1 MLFRD
6 PFALKRPFP
15 NCLFLIFLLLVGV
28 GSVHGQMFSTLENTP
43 ASVRWKKIETTDFRI
58 IYPAGFYQQAN
69 RMANT
74 LQTIRMPESKTIG
87 SAAWKMPIVLQNKSS
102 ISNGFVA
109 LGPRRSEFFT
119 MPSQNYNFLG
129 TNDWLNLLAVHE
141 YRHMAQY
148 KHSVRGFNKIFYY
161 LFGQEALAGLSYVSA
176 PAWFW
181 EGDAVATETAFTSSG
196 RGRIPN
202 FDLVFRT
209 NLQEGRKFNY
219 HKQYL
224 RSYKH
229 FIPNHYV
236 LGYHMVSYLRKKW
249 DDPEVW
255 GKITARAWHVPF
267 MPFTFSTATRIEGG
281 KYLRGLYREMA
292 DTLTTQWQ
300 QYASSLPITAY
311 EVISKRKGKAYTD
324 YSFPQ
329 FINDSTLVVMKS
341 GIGTI
346 DQLALLTPKG
356 EKKLFTPGPVNET
369 GMIDASGGRVVW
381 NEYRFDPRWPAKNYS
396 IVKGTDLDSGR
407 FSAHTVSRQ
416 TRYAG
421 AAISP
426 DGSKVVTVESAEDYS
441 CRLVVLRYS
450 DGNIIQIIQNPDQAF
465 YAMPRWDESGKK
477 IVALKTV
484 DGLKS
489 IVLIDASSGKE
500 EVLLAPSDWNVGY
513 PVLQNGY
520 LLFNAPVGGVDN
532 VFALNRANGLIYQ
545 ITVARY
551 GAYNPCVSPDGKYLV
566 YNNQS
571 ADGLDVVR
579 VKFDPKSWQPFTGDP
594 DYFPELYSHL
604 VKQEKN
610 AHLLDSIPSVTYPE
624 KSYRKGLKLINPHS
638 WGGFVSTDLTR
649 ASFGVTSRDVLSNLS
664 MSGGYEFDLQERTGN
679 WQGGASLQT
688 FFPIAEFEYS
698 SGKRDVEVADDLE
711 FIESVNGSDTVTVNA
726 PLSFSWEEKTIEGG
740 FRIPFNL
747 TQSRFF
753 TQLSLWNYLG
763 NTVVDGFKNSYDQGG
778 RVVSTK
784 YPQYFFRS
792 YQDNGSLRYNRF
804 GLNFYNLL
812 KTSTR
817 DINSRWGQ
825 VLFLDAVNSIPGS
838 DFTGAQFSLTSYLYF
853 PGLLAHHSLWGYWAF
868 QNTKID
874 WRNRANYNFRNE
886 IPLPRSVASSRS
898 EKMYSMSVNYTMPVW
913 YPDISIGPLI
923 NFKRVRLNGFADY
936 AFGDNPALRDLTRKA
951 QSTTYF
957 STGAE
962 VKFDVNFFRLLP
974 EFDFGVRVT
983 RTVLPRSGLSFE
995 FLLGT
1000 VNF

>member
-1 MLFRD
+1 MFSSNSTV
-6 PFALKRPFP
+6 LKQTVP
-15 NCLFLIFLLLVGV
+15 NSLVLICLLLVGTAQ
-28 GSVHGQMFSTLENTP
+28 GQLFPTLENTP
-43 ASVRWKKIETTDFRI
+43 ASLNWKKIETSDFRI

-74 LQTIRMPESKTIG
+74 LQAIRLPESKTIG
-87 SAAWKMPIVLQNKSS
+87 TAAKKIPVVLQNRSS
-102 ISNGFVA
+102 VSNGFVA

-119 MPSQNYNFLG
+119 MPSQNYNLLG

-148 KHSVRGFNKIFYY
+148 QHSIRGFNKLFYL
-161 LFGQEALAGLSYVSA
+161 LFGQEALAGLSFVSA

-229 FIPNHYV
+229 YIPNHYV

-249 DDPEVW
+249 DDPDVW

-281 KYLRGLYREMA
+281 KYLKGLYREMA
-292 DTLTTQWQ
+292 DTLAVQWS
-300 QYASSLPITAY
+300 QYSSSLPITPY
-311 EVISKRKGKAYTD
+311 EVLTVRKGKGYTD
-324 YSFPQ
+324 YSFPHYM
-329 FINDSTLVVMKS
+329 NDSTLVVMKS

-346 DQLALLTPKG
+346 DQLVLLTPNG

-369 GMIDASGGRVVW
+369 GMISASGGRVVW
-381 NEYRFDPRWPAKNYS
+381 NEYRFDPRWPAKSYS
-396 IVKGTDLDSGR
+396 IVKGTNLDSGR
-407 FSAHTVSRQ
+407 FSAHTVTRL

-421 AAISP
+421 AGISP
-426 DGSKVVTVESAEDYS
+426 DGTRVVTVENAEDYS
-441 CRLVVLRYS
+441 SRLVVLRYA
-450 DGNIIQIIQNPDQAF
+450 DGKVLQILNNPDNAF
-465 YAMPRWDESGKK
+465 YAMPRWDENGKK

-484 DGLKS
+484 NGKKS
-489 IVLIDASSGKE
+489 VVLVDPSTETE

-513 PVLQNGY
+513 PVLHKEF
-520 LLFNAPVGGVDN
+520 LMFNAPTGGIDN
-532 VFALNRANGLIYQ
+532 VFAMNRRNGLIYQ
-545 ITVARY
+545 VTVARY
-551 GAYNPCVSPDGKYLV
+551 GAYNPCVSMDGNYLV

-579 VKFDPKSWQPFTGDP
+579 IKFEPKSWQPYTGDP
-594 DYFPELYSHL
+594 DEYPELYSHL
-604 VKQEKN
+604 VRQEKN
-610 AHLLDSIPSVTYPE
+610 NKILDSIPAVSYLE
-624 KSYRKGLKLINPHS
+624 KNYRKGLKLINPHS
-638 WGGFVSTDLTR
+638 WGGFISTDLTR
-649 ASFGVTSRDVLSNLS
+649 ASFGVTSRDVLSNLA
-664 MSGGYEFDLQERTGN
+664 MSGGYEFDVQEKTGN
-679 WQGGASLQT
+679 WQVGASLQT
-688 FFPIAEFEYS
+688 FFPIVEFEYS
-698 SGKRDVEVADDLE
+698 SGKREVDVADDLE
-711 FIESVNGSDTVTVNA
+711 FIESVNGSDTITVNA

-740 FRIPFNL
+740 IRIPLNL

-753 TQLSLWNYLG
+753 TQLSLWNYVG
-763 NTVVDGFKNSYDQGG
+763 STVVEGFKNSYDQGG

-792 YQDNGSLRYNRF
+792 YQDNGSLRFNRF
-804 GLNFYNLL
+804 VINFYNLL

-838 DFTGAQFSLTSYLYF
+838 DFSGAQVSLTSYLYF
-853 PGLLAHHSLWGYWAF
+853 PGLFAHHSLWGYWAF

-874 WRNRANYNFRNE
+874 WKNRDNYNFRNE
-886 IPLPRSVASSRS
+886 IPLPRSVGASRS
-898 EKMYSMSVNYTMPVW
+898 EKMYSMSVNYALPVW
-913 YPDISIGPLI
+913 YPDLSIGPLI
-923 NFKRVRLNGFADY
+923 NFKRVRFNGFADY

-951 QSTTYF
+951 QSTTYL
-957 STGAE
+957 SVGGE
-962 VKFDVNFFRLLP
+962 LKFDVNFIRLLP

-983 RTVLPRSGLSFE
+983 RTVLPRTGFFFE